1 MANRKEINPKTGP
14 RLKEFIKEL
23 GITQEEFGEII
34 GLGARQISNIV
45 VGNRRL
51 TEENARRIVSVF
63 SSRMKQ
69 PVRYEWL
76 MGYDDCRTSVEY
88 LSYRTEQL
96 RDNLTKSFQ
105 EIEISKEKRYRAGKT
120 LEALRM
126 ILTENQEGL
135 DELPCYRR
143 IMGEKTAENL
153 HTLNFLER
161 IHEKGDSDA
170 FQEYMAFYNG
180 RMQTERAYIFFDETG
195 ENVRYMSEPEYWQF
209 VDEICGYMDYVE
221 YKAHQ
226 ILKKKNSREEQ
237 NG

>member
-1 MANRKEINPKTGP
+1 MANKKEINPKTGP
-14 RLKEFIKEL
+14 RLKDFIKEL

-45 VGNRRL
+45 VGKRRL
-51 TEENARRIVSVF
+51 TEENARLIVSKF
-63 SSRMKQ
+63 SSRLPL

-76 MGYDDCRTSVEY
+76 MGYDDCRTSGEY
-88 LSYRTEQL
+88 FVYQRERLHE
-96 RDNLTKSFQ
+96 NLTKSFQ

-126 ILTENQEGL
+126 TLTENQEGL
-135 DELPCYRR
+135 EELSCYSRV
-143 IMGEKTAENL
+143 MGGKTADNI
-153 HTLNFLER
+153 HTLNFLEC

>member
-126 ILTENQEGL
+126 TLTENQEGL
-135 DELPCYRR
+135 EELSCYSRV
-143 IMGEKTAENL
+143 MGGKTADNI
-153 HTLNFLER
+153 HTLNFLEC

-226 ILKKKNSREEQ
+226 ILKKKNSKEEQ